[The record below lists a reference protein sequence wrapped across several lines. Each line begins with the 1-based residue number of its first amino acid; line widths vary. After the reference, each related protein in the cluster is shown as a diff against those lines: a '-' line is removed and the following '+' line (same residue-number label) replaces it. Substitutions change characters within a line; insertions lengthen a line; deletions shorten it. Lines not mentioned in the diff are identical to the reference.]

1 MLDGPVPRRRA
12 GVYAGGRMRAPAPPS
27 RLDPLSLGAILVT
40 IVFWASAFAG
50 IRAGLEAFSPGH
62 VTLYRFLVA
71 SLALGVYALLA
82 RIPVPPVRDLGRIA
96 LLSFSGITLYHVCL
110 NYGEVTVPAGTAS
123 LIIAAGPVITALLA
137 TRFAGERLNALGW
150 LGTLVSLGGV
160 ALIVLGGGQGLSF
173 TKGALLILA
182 AALFTSVY
190 FVFQKP
196 LLARMNPLHF
206 TVWSLI
212 TGTVPMLV
220 FLPGFGAELRA
231 APLGAHL
238 AMVYIGL
245 FPAALAYLTWT
256 FALSR
261 VGAGV
266 TTSFLYVSP
275 VFAVLIAWAW
285 LNEVPTLLTLLGGV
299 VAVAGVVLVNTR
311 GRPAPAPAPDA
322 VREVKA

>member
-1 MLDGPVPRRRA
+1 MRASPVP
-12 GVYAGGRMRAPAPPS
+12 G
-27 RLDPLSLGAILVT
+27 RLDVLSLGAILVT

-50 IRAGLEAFSPGH
+50 IRAGLEVFSPGH

-71 SLALGVYALLA
+71 SAALAAYALVA
-82 RIPVPPVRDLGRIA
+82 RIPVPPRGDLARIA

-110 NYGEVTVPAGTAS
+110 NYGEVSVPAGTAS

-137 TRFAGERLNALGW
+137 TRFSGERLNALGW

-160 ALIVLGGGQGLSF
+160 TLIVLGSGQGVSF
-173 TKGALLILA
+173 TQGALLILA
-182 AALFTSVY
+182 AAVFTSVY

-196 LLARMNPLHF
+196 LLSRMNPLHF

-220 FLPGFGAELRA
+220 FVPGFAGELAR

-238 AMVYIGL
+238 ALVYIGL

-256 FALSR
+256 FALAR

-275 VFAVLIAWAW
+275 VFAVLIAWVW
-285 LNEVPTLLTLLGGV
+285 LGEVPGLLTLLGGA
-299 VAVAGVVLVNTR
+299 VAVAGVVLVNTL
-311 GRPAPAPAPDA
+311 GRPALRTAGGAEA
-322 VREVKA
+322 